1 MQVDVLNGRFVFSDS
16 ILFSLFE
23 SVEIGNED
31 RLKQFSIK
39 ACWMM
44 EKHHIALVIE

>member
-39 ACWMM
+39 AC
-44 EKHHIALVIE
+44 